1 MKSNQLSKQ
10 QLMTVITEDGKGFET
25 LSVLSKPKPW
35 GVKSAKNAYAKLGAD
50 GDAQLLDIRAP
61 SEFRQV
67 GTLDVLH
74 SNSLKDAVQKFF
86 QPEILDGNK
95 YKCDKNW
102 WRLRNRCLYLKPL
115 MFSCAIEFGFRDLR
129 AYWVGRSIRLLH
141 LKIFWCFLAS
151 CAKQARIQCQNTG
164 SLGRWYR
171 HDDSSVSLSTLKEV
185 VRKGLR
191 TFFSRTNQRSVPIR
205 NGFASNGSRSHDS
218 HNINGSQASE
228 CPKSDAP
235 AKVVHAKLSS
245 QQSSWKDVSAMSK
258 TDKELSSPRIKFNFN
273 GNSTSKR
280 GHESLNGKVDV
291 LLPVLTNG
299 HVKDSVALENAKK
312 DSSSIRNGFDKNKVD
327 AFENLKRND
336 PLLTNKNNGIHSV
349 EKYPR
354 KSDVMDDTR
363 ISRAISVRSKSS
375 GTERHA

>member
-1 MKSNQLSKQ
+1 MSILEAPNVL
-10 QLMTVITEDGKGFET
+10 VIKLKRFEGILGGKIDKAVAFEDI
-25 LSVLSKPKPW
+25 LVLSSFMCKASQDPMPEY
-35 GVKSAKNAYAKLGAD
+35 GLFVALRFTT
-50 GDAQLLDIRAP
+50 LRLDDSLVLQSSSDSWIRWIH
-61 SEFRQV
+61 R
-67 GTLDVLH
+67 
-74 SNSLKDAVQKFF
+74 
-86 QPEILDGNK
+86 
-95 YKCDKNW
+95 
-102 WRLRNRCLYLKPL
+102 
-115 MFSCAIEFGFRDLR
+115 
-129 AYWVGRSIRLLH
+129 
-141 LKIFWCFLAS
+141 
-151 CAKQARIQCQNTG
+151 
-164 SLGRWYR
+164 GRWYR